1 MVTDRACPLLRS
13 ACGMPIGGPNRP
25 IVCAAVRR
33 EVLGP
38 GSQERY
44 PRVLRIHL
52 LPGELV
58 SLGAQGTRRLEG
70 GKQLEDRPWLHLIL
84 DELPR
89 FVWIHFA
96 SGNAMN
102 SNLQRR
108 LKALADNFKGPLGP
122 IPLDR
127 AVRRHRGLFE
137 EFRDEGFTWSQIA
150 RALAAAGIRRA
161 DGSSFSADR
170 LRGAVSR
177 QMKVTASAPTGQ
189 PGEDS
194 TPLRTA
200 APEEKASSG
209 SRTGETTAPRAR
221 KTVAVKP
228 VGGQKPDQPTAV
240 SRSIQDKL
248 SRVAKLRGG

>member
-1 MVTDRACPLLRS
+1 MITCVGRCRAR
-13 ACGMPIGGPNRP
+13 CGKKRP
-25 IVCAAVRR
+25 CYETRRRKIVRR
-33 EVLGP
+33 SEQR
-38 GSQERY
+38 SRWAE
-44 PRVLRIHL
+44 RVLRPKSAKQL
-52 LPGELV
+52 
-58 SLGAQGTRRLEG
+58 SSEG

-84 DELPR
+84 EELPR

-189 PGEDS
+189 PAEDS

-209 SRTGETTAPRAR
+209 SRIGETAAPRVR
-221 KTVAVKP
+221 KAVAVKP
-228 VGGQKPDQPTAV
+228 VGVQKPDQPTAV

>member
-1 MVTDRACPLLRS
+1 MITC
-13 ACGMPIGGPNRP
+13 
-25 IVCAAVRR
+25 VRR
-33 EVLGP
+33 CRARCGKKRPCYETRRRKIVRR
-38 GSQERY
+38 SEQRSRWAE
-44 PRVLRIHL
+44 RVLQ
-52 LPGELV
+52 PKSAKQPSSE
-58 SLGAQGTRRLEG
+58 A

-161 DGSSFSADR
+161 DGGSFSADR

-177 QMKVTASAPTGQ
+177 QMKATASAPTSQ
-189 PGEDS
+189 PAEDS

-200 APEEKASSG
+200 APQEKAPSG
-209 SRTGETTAPRAR
+209 SRTGETASPRAR

-228 VGGQKPDQPTAV
+228 VSVQKPDQPTAV
-240 SRSIQDKL
+240 SGSIQDKL

>member
-1 MVTDRACPLLRS
+1 MITCVGRCRAR
-13 ACGMPIGGPNRP
+13 CGEKRP
-25 IVCAAVRR
+25 CYKARRRKTVRR
-33 EVLGP
+33 SEQR
-38 GSQERY
+38 SRWAE
-44 PRVLRIHL
+44 RVLH
-52 LPGELV
+52 PK
-58 SLGAQGTRRLEG
+58 SAKQPSSEG

-177 QMKVTASAPTGQ
+177 QMKVTASAPTG
-189 PGEDS
+189 PPAEDS

-209 SRTGETTAPRAR
+209 PKTGETAAPRAR

-228 VGGQKPDQPTAV
+228 LGVQKPDQPTAV

>member
-1 MVTDRACPLLRS
+1 MITCVGRCRARCGKKRPCYKTRRRKIVRHSERRS
-13 ACGMPIGGPNRP
+13 RWAG
-25 IVCAAVRR
+25 
-33 EVLGP
+33 
-38 GSQERY
+38 
-44 PRVLRIHL
+44 RVLR
-52 LPGELV
+52 PK
-58 SLGAQGTRRLEG
+58 SAKQPSSEG
-70 GKQLEDRPWLHLIL
+70 GKRLEDRPLLHLIL
-84 DELPR
+84 HELPK

-108 LKALADNFKGPLGP
+108 LKALVDNFKGPLGP

-177 QMKVTASAPTGQ
+177 QIKGNASASTGR
-189 PGEDS
+189 PVEDS
-194 TPLRTA
+194 TRQRTA
-200 APEEKASSG
+200 AREETASSR
-209 SRTGETTAPRAR
+209 SMTGETAEPRAGR
-221 KTVAVKP
+221 TVTVKP
-228 VGGQKPDQPTAV
+228 VAVPKSDQPTAG

>member
-1 MVTDRACPLLRS
+1 
-13 ACGMPIGGPNRP
+13 
-25 IVCAAVRR
+25 
-33 EVLGP
+33 
-38 GSQERY
+38 
-44 PRVLRIHL
+44 
-52 LPGELV
+52 
-58 SLGAQGTRRLEG
+58 
-70 GKQLEDRPWLHLIL
+70 
-84 DELPR
+84 
-89 FVWIHFA
+89 
-96 SGNAMN
+96 MN

-108 LKALADNFKGPLGP
+108 LKAFAENFQGPLGP

-177 QMKVTASAPTGQ
+177 QMKANGSASAGRPLEDSRRQ
-189 PGEDS
+189 RIASPGE
-194 TPLRTA
+194 R
-200 APEEKASSG
+200 ASSRSG
-209 SRTGETTAPRAR
+209 TGETAARRAR
-221 KTVAVKP
+221 KMIAAKP
-228 VGGQKPDQPTAV
+228 AGVQKSDQTTAV

>member
-1 MVTDRACPLLRS
+1 MS
-13 ACGMPIGGPNRP
+13 
-25 IVCAAVRR
+25 
-33 EVLGP
+33 
-38 GSQERY
+38 
-44 PRVLRIHL
+44 
-52 LPGELV
+52 
-58 SLGAQGTRRLEG
+58 
-70 GKQLEDRPWLHLIL
+70 
-84 DELPR
+84 
-89 FVWIHFA
+89 
-96 SGNAMN
+96 
-102 SNLQRR
+102 SNLQRQ

-177 QMKVTASAPTGQ
+177 QMKAAPAGQ
-189 PGEDS
+189 PVGDS
-194 TPLRTA
+194 IPLRTA
-200 APEEKASSG
+200 APEKKASAG

-221 KTVAVKP
+221 KTVAVKL
-228 VGGQKPDQPTAV
+228 VGVQKPDQPMAV